1 MAIRR
6 TRDWR
11 NRRRTVW
18 KHSHAFI
25 LVCFAFPA
33 TLLSQEDDGQ
43 LPASPWSRQS
53 RTPRVDMSEDSTL
66 DSGMGRRV
74 RNGLEGE
81 PSSES
86 RPATLIWGQIQPATI
101 HGKNGGGRISQPAA
115 KPTKWSEVVPP
126 KSQSL
131 ELVSP
136 EGHAIEQ
143 VPDISKLDRASL
155 VPQTQQLTTR
165 SVSSPSSRGKA
176 VTLPSSTSQVTIHP
190 IQETAAQP
198 VEFDVR
204 RTRSESYEIARS
216 PRQSSLD
223 SLQRPLSD
231 ANSTAKVSLLS
242 PVPDSNI
249 EKRRLA
255 HRVSQDILASE
266 TASSFRPPVALE
278 RPAGWQ
284 SVESELRSHLEQCD
298 RLLRRGAVHS
308 ARAEVVSGLRR
319 LFRTMDAYRGE
330 LFSEPSF
337 DLFLTAF
344 REEAD
349 FHAHQGIRSID
360 TLVDT
365 HSTPALKRRPL
376 ENVSPEIASQ
386 HYRGFA
392 RDQLLIAADGHPWVA
407 DLLYAYGKTL
417 EKEAES
423 DLDSSL
429 RLRAQA
435 VICYQAA
442 VKIKPNQSDASNQ
455 LGYALIHL
463 DRLEEAYEALQIS
476 IQSNPSSK
484 AWSNLAEVFRRYGE
498 SDKAEYAVREARMLQ
513 PTTSQSFSEENPEV
527 TPLDPSTF
535 AKYSPIQN
543 LGAPVA
549 TASAAPSGPK
559 PAVSQT
565 PSGSFFSKVF
575 SSSKIR

>member
-1 MAIRR
+1 MV
-6 TRDWR
+6 T
-11 NRRRTVW
+11 
-18 KHSHAFI
+18 F
-25 LVCFAFPA
+25 
-33 TLLSQEDDGQ
+33 
-43 LPASPWSRQS
+43 
-53 RTPRVDMSEDSTL
+53 
-66 DSGMGRRV
+66 DSGVVRRI
-74 RNGLEGE
+74 GDELEDE

-86 RPATLIWGQIQPATI
+86 RPATLIWGPIQPAVI
-101 HGKNGGGRISQPAA
+101 HGKSMSGRVSQPAA
-115 KPTKWSEVVPP
+115 KLKKGSEVVRP
-126 KSQSL
+126 KSESL
-131 ELVSP
+131 DLVSP
-136 EGHAIEQ
+136 EGQTIEKI
-143 VPDISKLDRASL
+143 PDISKLDRESF
-155 VPQTQQLTTR
+155 VPQAQQVTTR

-176 VTLPSSTSQVTIHP
+176 ATLPSSTNQVTIHP
-190 IQETAAQP
+190 IRETAAQP
-198 VEFDVR
+198 VVFDVL
-204 RTRSESYEIARS
+204 RTQPESYESAMS
-216 PRQSSLD
+216 SRQSSLD
-223 SLQRPLSD
+223 SLQQPLSVAD
-231 ANSTAKVSLLS
+231 ATAKVSLLN
-242 PVPDSNI
+242 PVPDTSI
-249 EKRRLA
+249 EKQRLA
-255 HRVSQDILASE
+255 HRVSHEILSSE
-266 TASSFRPPVALE
+266 TAPSFRSPVALE

-330 LFSEPSF
+330 FFSEPSF

-344 REEAD
+344 REETD
-349 FHAHQGIRSID
+349 FHAHRSIRSIE

-376 ENVSPEIASQ
+376 ANVSPEIASQ
-386 HYRGFA
+386 HYRVFA
-392 RDQLLIAADGHPWVA
+392 RDQLLVAADGHPWVA

-423 DLDSSL
+423 DLDASL

-442 VKIKPNQSDASNQ
+442 VKIKPSQSDASNQ

-463 DRLEEAYEALQIS
+463 DRLQEAYEALHVS

-498 SDKAEYAVREARMLQ
+498 SDKAEYAVRQALTLQ
-513 PTTSQSFSEENPEV
+513 PTTSQSFSEENPEI

-549 TASAAPSGPK
+549 TASSAPSGSK

-565 PSGSFFSKVF
+565 SSGSFFSKVF